1 MSTQAILVHHGI
13 KGMRWGVRRT
23 PEQLGHAP
31 KERRFRIS
39 IKKKNSNPSPT
50 VKPAVSRS
58 SSKNKSVHDLTDEEL
73 RQRINRIEM
82 ERKYALLTAKQKSK
96 GRQVVEQIL
105 GNAAKKT
112 ATKYAAK
119 AMESAVEGILKK
131 PSKKKP

>member
-1 MSTQAILVHHGI
+1 MSTQAVLVHHGI

-31 KERRFRIS
+31 KKSRFGIS
-39 IKKKNSNPSPT
+39 IKKKNSNPLP
-50 VKPAVSRS
+50 KPVVSRD
-58 SSKNKSVHDLTDEEL
+58 SSKKKSIHELTDEEL

-82 ERKYALLTAKQKSK
+82 ERKYTSLTAKQKSK

-105 GNAAKKT
+105 GNAAKQT

-131 PSKKKP
+131 ASKKKP